1 MTTRVSRMA
10 SARIA
15 WSGIALVVALLLLTA
30 CGGLPTSETVE
41 SGLPVVGAPAQSPQ
55 LLPAGPVEDAAA
67 EDIVAGFLRANVSF
81 RDDHEVAREFLTADL
96 ARQWRPTQQVLIHEG
111 DLALDVPTDGVVV
124 VTVSVR
130 GTVDESG
137 YLTELPEGPPRKE
150 SFTMSQDGGQ
160 WRISGFPEGFGV
172 LLSEADF
179 DRQYRSA
186 TINYVAP
193 LRKVFVPDV
202 RWFPRGDGLPTSLAR
217 AQVQPVPDYLQGAVE
232 TGVPQGAE
240 LATGAVLVDPR
251 TATATVDLSGPGV
264 VGSGVQ
270 QDRLLSQLTQTLL
283 QAPGVQQVLV
293 QAAGRP
299 VEADG
304 TAEPV
309 ADPQLRG
316 YGPATE
322 GADYALLRRS
332 VELSPVDPTRY
343 DLQDYEGPAEV
354 PDLPSVPVRWTHVA
368 ANASTTDLAA
378 VSVDGRTLSR
388 WRGLRQQEMDGIG
401 THLSPPSY
409 DHVGGLWVAGR
420 SSTGEGRIWVI
431 DTSEP
436 LETAIA
442 RTVEADWI
450 GNEVDVRNVQ
460 VAPDDQ
466 RAAVHLRDRR
476 TREDTLALSGIV
488 RDRDGMPVSL
498 TEPRTLAPMLESLAT
513 VSWGS
518 PTTLAVLGRQPTDTA
533 DAPYVVTIGGWLQPL
548 RTVDGATLLRGVP
561 AQEEYALVLLNE
573 RGQLYTQERVDWL
586 VARSGDDLIIPGN

>member
-1 MTTRVSRMA
+1 MTTRSTSEHSLRVASSR
-10 SARIA
+10 
-15 WSGIALVVALLLLTA
+15 IALVVVLLLLTA
-30 CGGLPTSETVE
+30 CGGLPTSQTVE
-41 SGLPVVGAPAQSPQ
+41 PGLPVVGAPAQSPQ
-55 LLPAGPVEDAAA
+55 LLPAGPVQDAAA
-67 EDIVAGFLRANVSF
+67 DEIVAGFLRANVSF

-111 DLALDVPTDGVVV
+111 DMTLDVPTAGVARVS
-124 VTVSVR
+124 VSVR

-137 YLTELPEGPPRKE
+137 YLTEMPEGPPRIE
-150 SFTMSQDGGQ
+150 SFTMTQVAGQ

-172 LLSEADF
+172 LLSETDF

-186 TINYVAP
+186 TINYIAP

-217 AQVQPVPDYLQGAVE
+217 AQVEPVPEYLQGAVE

-240 LATGAVLVDPR
+240 LATGAVLVDPG

-270 QDRLLSQLTQTLL
+270 QDRLLAQLTRTLL

-299 VEADG
+299 VEAEG
-304 TAEPV
+304 TAVP
-309 ADPQLRG
+309 ATDPLRG
-316 YGPATE
+316 YGPAVD

-343 DLQDYEGPAEV
+343 DLQDYQGPTDV

-378 VSVDGRTLSR
+378 VSVDGRALSR
-388 WRGLRQQEMDGIG
+388 WRGLSQQEMDAIG

-409 DHVGGLWVAGR
+409 DLVGGLWVAGR
-420 SSTGEGRIWVI
+420 SSTGEARIWVI

-442 RTVEADWI
+442 RPVEADWI
-450 GNEVDVRNVQ
+450 GNQVDVRNVQ
-460 VAPDDQ
+460 ISPDDQ
-466 RAAVHLRDRR
+466 RAAVHLHDRR
-476 TREDTLALSGIV
+476 TGEDTLGLAGIV

-498 TEPRTLAPMLESLAT
+498 TQPKALAPMLESVAT

-518 PTTLAVLGRQPTDTA
+518 PTTLAVLGRQRTDTA
-533 DAPYVVTIGGWLQPL
+533 DTPYVVAIGGWLQPL

-561 AQEEYALVLLNE
+561 SQEEYALVLLNE
-573 RGQLYTQERVDWL
+573 RGQLYTQERDDWL